1 MALLPALTV
10 ASACVFAVAAQA
22 DSIRADSV
30 QADGVRA
37 DSVQAAAPADGSA
50 AAGADLEEMPQPSVK
65 PQAPDMVGVCRGQRF
80 IGQRV
85 ACYSDLAVRAGD
97 PTLCFQAADPD
108 VRWPCVAKYA
118 VVAGDADTCRLLP
131 GPPGGD
137 TAADATPGG
146 DASVTVDLCLSTLAL
161 VYRRPEL
168 CRQLATAPMDDACL
182 AKLVAN
188 GADPALCATVKSPG
202 LKDVC
207 RPDPLQEIRE

>member
-1 MALLPALTV
+1 MLPRVPSRRLLPWAALLPAL
-10 ASACVFAVAAQA
+10 AVAGVSVVAA
-22 DSIRADSV
+22 AARADSL
-30 QADGVRA
+30 
-37 DSVQAAAPADGSA
+37 QAAAPADRPPAVRQAS
-50 AAGADLEEMPQPSVK
+50 EEMPQPGTK
-65 PQAPDMVGVCRGQRF
+65 PPAPEMVGVCRGQRF

-97 PTLCFQAADPD
+97 PTLCFRATAPD

-131 GPPGGD
+131 GPPAED
-137 TAADATPGG
+137 AAAGATPGG
-146 DASVTVDLCLSTLAL
+146 DAAVTVDLCLSTLAL

-168 CRQLATAPMDDACL
+168 CRQLGTAPMDDACL

-188 GADPALCATVKSPG
+188 GADPALCRAVKSPD
-202 LKDVC
+202 LREVC